1 MEQLKPIHD
10 DNSFDVERV
19 RQDFPILRR
28 TVHGKP
34 LVYLDTAASAQRPL
48 AVIEATDR
56 FYREHNANVHR
67 GVHSLSQEATD
78 LYEGAR
84 RRLARYINAASE
96 REVIFTRGT
105 TEAIN
110 LVANSYLRPRLQPG
124 DEILITHME
133 HHSNIVP
140 WQMLRDHTGAV
151 LKVAPINERGELKLD
166 ALESMLSD
174 RVKLLG
180 MVHISNALGTINP
193 VAEVCRMAKR
203 HGIPVLVDGAQAMP
217 HSRVDVQALGCDFFC
232 LSGHKMYGP
241 TGIGALWAR
250 EATLEAMPP
259 WQGGGEMISWVTFEK
274 STWNEL
280 PAKFEA
286 GTPNIAG
293 GIGLGAAVEYLES
306 LGMDAITA
314 YERSVLEYATD
325 RLQQIEGLRIIGTA
339 REKAGVIS
347 FTLGDIHPHDLGT
360 IVDHYGVAL
369 RTGHHCTMPVMQFFG
384 VPATA
389 RASFGLYN
397 TAGEVDV
404 LADALEQ
411 ARAMF
416 RRRGCTAGRRRT
428 RPRATKKPVIEPA
441 FSCLRTR

>member
-1 MEQLKPIHD
+1 MTTGVP
-10 DNSFDVERV
+10 FDVKRA
-19 RQDFPILRR
+19 RQDFPILSR

-67 GVHSLSQEATD
+67 GVHTLSQEATD

-84 RRLARYINAASE
+84 AKLGRHLNAASE
-96 REVIFTRGT
+96 REIVFTRGT
-105 TEAIN
+105 TESIN
-110 LVANSYLRPRLQPG
+110 LVAQGYLRPQLRPG
-124 DEILITHME
+124 DEILVTHME

-140 WQMLRDHTGAV
+140 WQMLCEQTGAV
-151 LKVAPINERGELKLD
+151 LKVAPINPRGELELD
-166 ALESMLSD
+166 ALEAMLSE

-180 MVHISNALGTINP
+180 IVQISNALGTINP
-193 VAEVCRMAKR
+193 VAEVCRLAKLFD
-203 HGIPVLVDGAQAMP
+203 IPVLVDGAQAMP
-217 HSRVDVQALGCDFFC
+217 HTAVDVQALGCDFYC

-250 EATLEAMPP
+250 EATLDAMPP
-259 WQGGGEMISWVTFEK
+259 WQGGGEMIERVTFEK
-274 STWNEL
+274 STWNAV

-293 GIGLGAAVEYLES
+293 GVGLGAAVDYLEG
-306 LGMDAITA
+306 LGLEAIA
-314 YERSVLEYATD
+314 AHESAVLGYATE
-325 RLQQIEGLRIIGTA
+325 RLQAIDGLTIIGTA
-339 REKAGVIS
+339 RDKASVIS

-360 IVDHYGVAL
+360 IVDHFGVAL
-369 RTGHHCTMPVMQFFG
+369 RTGHHCAMPVMKFFG

-397 TAGEVDV
+397 TVEEVDV
-404 LADALEQ
+404 LTEALES
-411 ARAMF
+411 ARQMF
-416 RRRGCTAGRRRT
+416 
-428 RPRATKKPVIEPA
+428 
-441 FSCLRTR
+441 

>member
-1 MEQLKPIHD
+1 MTDVK
-10 DNSFDVERV
+10 NFDVERV
-19 RQDFPILRR
+19 RQDFPILSR

-67 GVHSLSQEATD
+67 GVHTLSQEATD

-84 RRLARYINAASE
+84 RRLATRINAASE

-105 TEAIN
+105 TESIN
-110 LVANSYLRPRLQPG
+110 LVAQSYLRPRLAPG

-140 WQMLRDHTGAV
+140 WQMLCEQTGAV
-151 LKVAPINERGELKLD
+151 LKVAPIDQRGELRLD
-166 ALESMLSD
+166 ALEALLSE

-180 MVHISNALGTINP
+180 IVHVSNALGTINP
-193 VAEVCRMAKR
+193 VAQVCRLAR
-203 HGIPVLVDGAQAMP
+203 GFGIPVLVDGAQAMP
-217 HSRVDVQALGCDFFC
+217 HLSVDVQALGCDFYC

-250 EATLEAMPP
+250 ETTLDAMPP
-259 WQGGGEMISWVTFEK
+259 WQGGGEMISRVTFEK
-274 STWNEL
+274 TTWNEL
-280 PAKFEA
+280 PSKFEA

-293 GIGLGAAVEYLES
+293 GVGLGAAIDYLDG
-306 LGMDAITA
+306 LGMEAVA
-314 YERSVLEYATD
+314 AHERSVLAYATE
-325 RLQQIEGLRIIGTA
+325 RLGGIEGLRIIGTA
-339 REKAGVIS
+339 RDKAGAIS

-360 IVDHYGVAL
+360 IIDHYGVAL
-369 RTGHHCTMPVMQFFG
+369 RTGHHCTMPVMQFFD

-397 TAGEVDV
+397 TLEEVDV
-404 LADALEQ
+404 LVDALERT
-411 ARAMF
+411 RAMF
-416 RRRGCTAGRRRT
+416 QA
-428 RPRATKKPVIEPA
+428 
-441 FSCLRTR
+441 

>member
-1 MEQLKPIHD
+1 MNTRKP
-10 DNSFDVERV
+10 FDVEQV
-19 RQDFPILRR
+19 RQDFPILSR

-48 AVIEATDR
+48 AVIEATDS

-67 GVHSLSQEATD
+67 GVHTLSQEATD

-84 RRLARYINAASE
+84 RRLADHIHAASE
-96 REVIFTRGT
+96 REIIFTRGT
-105 TEAIN
+105 TESIN
-110 LVANSYLRPRLQPG
+110 LVAQSFLRPKLRPG
-124 DEILITHME
+124 DEILVTHME

-140 WQMLRDHTGAV
+140 WQMLCEQTGAV
-151 LKVAPINERGELKLD
+151 LKVAPINPRGELELD
-166 ALESMLSD
+166 ALEALLSE

-180 MVHISNALGTINP
+180 VVHISNALGTINP
-193 VAEVCRMAKR
+193 VAEVCRMAGR
-203 HGIPVLVDGAQAMP
+203 FGIPVLVDGAQGMP
-217 HSRVDVQALGCDFFC
+217 HSNVNVQALGCSFYC
-232 LSGHKMYGP
+232 LSAHKMYGP
-241 TGIGALWAR
+241 TGIGALWSR
-250 EATLEAMPP
+250 EATLDAMPP
-259 WQGGGEMISWVTFEK
+259 WQGGGEMIERVTFEK
-274 STWNEL
+274 SSWNGL

-293 GIGLGAAVEYLES
+293 AVGMGAAIDYLDGLGMEAIAAH
-306 LGMDAITA
+306 
-314 YERSVLEYATD
+314 ERSVLDYATKQLSNID
-325 RLQQIEGLRIIGTA
+325 GLRIIGTA
-339 REKAGVIS
+339 RNKAGVIS

-397 TAGEVDV
+397 TTGEVDV
-404 LADALEQ
+404 LVDALQQ

-416 RRRGCTAGRRRT
+416 
-428 RPRATKKPVIEPA
+428 
-441 FSCLRTR
+441 

>member
-1 MEQLKPIHD
+1 VNTKQP
-10 DNSFDVERV
+10 FDVEQV
-19 RQDFPILRR
+19 RKDFPILTR

-67 GVHSLSQEATD
+67 GVHTLSQEATD

-84 RRLARYINAASE
+84 RRLADHINAASE
-96 REVIFTRGT
+96 REIIFTRGT
-105 TEAIN
+105 TESIN
-110 LVANSYLRPRLQPG
+110 LVAQSFLRPKLRPG
-124 DEILITHME
+124 DEILVTHME

-140 WQMLRDHTGAV
+140 WQMLREQTGAV
-151 LKVAPINERGELKLD
+151 LKVAPINQRGELELD
-166 ALESMLSD
+166 ALEAMLSE

-180 MVHISNALGTINP
+180 IVHISNALGTINP
-193 VAEVCRMAKR
+193 VAEVCRMAGR
-203 HGIPVLVDGAQAMP
+203 FGIPVLVDGAQGMP
-217 HSRVDVQALGCDFFC
+217 HSSVNVQALGCEFYC

-241 TGIGALWAR
+241 TGIGALWSR
-250 EATLEAMPP
+250 EKTLDAMPP
-259 WQGGGEMISWVTFEK
+259 WQGGGEMISRVTFEK

-293 GIGLGAAVEYLES
+293 GVGLGAAIEYLDG
-306 LGMDAITA
+306 LGMDAIA
-314 YERSVLEYATD
+314 AHERELLAYATE
-325 RLQQIEGLRIIGTA
+325 RLRAIEDFRIIGTA
-339 REKAGVIS
+339 RNKAGVIS

-360 IVDHYGVAL
+360 IIDHYGVAL

-397 TAGEVDV
+397 TTAEVDV
-404 LADALEQ
+404 LVDALEN
-411 ARAMF
+411 ARRMF
-416 RRRGCTAGRRRT
+416 
-428 RPRATKKPVIEPA
+428 
-441 FSCLRTR
+441 